1 MALEDV
7 QPFSAYTYESVLP
20 RLGYQY
26 RVDDVSGRGAYYN
39 VDPEEGTG
47 RVRFEEGAPTD
58 PNLQYAPAALYEQD
72 LRQQGFVPTSPG
84 DLYYYAQYGQYGEG
98 KGFGGDVRAYLD
110 YVYGPGTTIV
120 QDPTHGY
127 LIKPADPARAL
138 EGGGTPIA
146 LPNRSGSFGDF
157 LKEGALTIAPL
168 AAMAFAGPL
177 AATLAGGTAT
187 AGSTLA
193 ANALLNT
200 GIGALSGADVGD
212 VLRNTAISAGL
223 SGLAQS
229 APVTEA
235 VSQVK
240 DTLVASGIDP
250 SLATKIAPT
259 LVSTAG
265 NVALTGVTGADVLP
279 TLIKGGMNLAGNVAS
294 GLGGPFT
301 YRAEDTGAEPAS
313 MDVSVT
319 PAEEP
324 SWTSGYDVPIMDQ
337 PVYSPLSTVSADA
350 EAQPGGFYGFKYD
363 TKAPDYGDFIPGGL
377 ESTADVAAAYP
388 DLYPGG
394 VLPSEGMMTTF
405 KDGVASYI
413 PQTPVDVAR
422 TGVKFSPSGAAG
434 AAQTAGTMSPGQDL
448 VRSALDQLTAQG
460 KYDDPSKRPYLPSS
474 LSTGSPLQSLP
485 MFTGL
490 DPKLSRVVGARM
502 AAGGEVDGPVDFV
515 PGPEDRFYA
524 RHAKRGF
531 AVRGPGTGQSDD
543 IPTMLAD
550 GEYVI
555 DSEIVSA
562 LGDGSNKAGAEVL
575 DKFRE
580 EIRKHKRSA
589 PTDKIPPKAKSPLE
603 YLKAAKGKKNG

>member
-20 RLGYQY
+20 RLGYRY
-26 RVDDVSGRGAYYN
+26 SIDDETGAGRWYGG
-39 VDPEEGTG
+39 DDDG
-47 RVRFEEGAPTD
+47 RVRFEDGGPADPGLQQAP
-58 PNLQYAPAALYEQD
+58 QRLYEQD
-72 LRQQGFVPTSPG
+72 LRAQGYVPVG
-84 DLYYYAQYGQYGEG
+84 NLNDLGYYAQYGQYGEG

-193 ANALLNT
+193 ANALLNA
-200 GIGALSGADVGD
+200 GIGTLSGADVGD

-319 PAEEP
+319 PVDELNWMQPSDYDYSLAAGAPKTGGLGFTLPESALLTPELAAAAEIPYGVQSLGLQLPAGALLTPELIAAA
-324 SWTSGYDVPIMDQ
+324 GGLQNIQ
-337 PVYSPLSTVSADA
+337 ESPALGQQAA
-350 EAQPGGFYGFKYD
+350 EA
-363 TKAPDYGDFIPGGL
+363 AGL
-377 ESTADVAAAYP
+377 TS
-388 DLYPGG
+388 LG
-394 VLPSEGMMTTF
+394 S
-405 KDGVASYI
+405 
-413 PQTPVDVAR
+413 
-422 TGVKFSPSGAAG
+422 TGVKFSPSSASGAAAKVSG
-434 AAQTAGTMSPGQDL
+434 NVASSPGQEL
-448 VRSALDQLTAQG
+448 MRSALEQLSYPTG

-474 LSTGSPLQSLP
+474 LSTGSPLQAPQL
-485 MFTGL
+485 FTGI
-490 DPKLSRVVGARM
+490 DPNLARVIRGRGYAI
-502 AAGGEVDGPVDFV
+502 GGHVDGPVDFV

-555 DSEIVSA
+555 DSEVVSA
-562 LGDGSNKAGAEVL
+562 LGDGSNEAGAEVL

-603 YLKAAKGKKNG
+603 YLKAAKGKKNA